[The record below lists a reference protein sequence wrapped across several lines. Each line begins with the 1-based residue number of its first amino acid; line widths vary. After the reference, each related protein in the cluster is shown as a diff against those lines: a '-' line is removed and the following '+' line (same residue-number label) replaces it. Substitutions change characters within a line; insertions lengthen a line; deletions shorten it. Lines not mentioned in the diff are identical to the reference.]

1 MRQTDESVYLAEGVL
16 FDFAEPVPFPDE
28 VVNGGGKESLVGVAV
43 RFFVASFGS
52 RLMDATT
59 VNNDSRSFF
68 MSGTD

>member
-16 FDFAEPVPFPDE
+16 FDFAEAVAFSDE
-28 VVNGGGKESLVGVAV
+28 VVNGGGEELFVGVEV
-43 RFFVASFGS
+43 RFLVAACGS